1 LVKGFAIGEQISLLQ
16 LSACGGQLEQVHLQV
31 PTNGGIGVITQ
42 AVDIADGDQ
51 EQIQSPGA
59 VVAALEMMVTNQPVV
74 HPAKAWGDLPL
85 PVRSEQVFGNHKQD
99 TVLGCAALGT

>member
-1 LVKGFAIGEQISLLQ
+1 
-16 LSACGGQLEQVHLQV
+16 LSARGGQSERVQVQV
-31 PTNGGIGVITQ
+31 PTNGGIGVVTQ

-59 VVAALEMMVTNQPVV
+59 VVAALEVMVTNQAVI

-85 PVRSEQVFGNHKQD
+85 PIRSEQVFGNHKQD
-99 TVLGCAALGT
+99 EVLGGVALGM